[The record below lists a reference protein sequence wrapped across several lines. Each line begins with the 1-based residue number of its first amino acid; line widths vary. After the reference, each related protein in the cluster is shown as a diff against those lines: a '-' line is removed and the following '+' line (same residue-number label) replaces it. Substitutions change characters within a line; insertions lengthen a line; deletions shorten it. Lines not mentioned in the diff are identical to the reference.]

1 MVTGGTTD
9 PERRHIAYGDRG
21 AILDEINRLFWSI
34 GCHAGAGQSFAAT
47 ETADGID
54 LAFRH
59 IRACL
64 LQLAELKKG
73 LANEEP

>member
-1 MVTGGTTD
+1 MMAGATD
-9 PERRHIAYGDRG
+9 PERHIAYGDPG
-21 AILDEINRLFWSI
+21 AILEEIARLAWAI
-34 GCHAGAGQSFAAT
+34 RVHAEIIERYAGLGHV
-47 ETADGID
+47 EGIE
-54 LAFRH
+54 LAFKH